1 MFGIKHKLILLV
13 NRIIF
18 RQKNKHNSTSA
29 ANVFKLSSVTVGNF
43 SYGGLFVLNDNP
55 VSKLHIGNFCSIA
68 PHVTFILN
76 SDHYTTNVSSFPFKV
91 MCLGESQSEAISY
104 GNIIVEDD
112 VWIGYG
118 AVVLSGVHI
127 GQGAI
132 VASGAV
138 VPKDVPPY
146 AIVGGVPARVI
157 RYRFT
162 KEVVDYLLTLDYSAL
177 TKELVAAHL
186 DDLYLRIDDLDI
198 SSVKTKFAWFPK
210 KRT

>member
-1 MFGIKHKLILLV
+1 MLDIKHKIHLVINRLLWWHQ
-13 NRIIF
+13 NR
-18 RQKNKHNSTSA
+18 HNSTGV
-29 ANVFKLSSVTVGNF
+29 ANIFKLSSVTVGNF
-43 SYGGLFVLNDNP
+43 SYGGLYVIDSNP
-55 VSKLHIGNFCSIA
+55 VSKLNIGNFCSIA

-91 MCLGESQSEAISY
+91 MCLGESQPEAISY

-138 VPKDVPPY
+138 VSKDVPPY

-198 SSVKTKFAWFPK
+198 SSVQTKFAWFPK